1 MTVPPTSPKA
11 MDSQHYLDKCSVELK
26 TAVAA
31 LGGDPSHPRLDA
43 IAELII
49 MSMTGPWRS
58 FHTPEHIFE
67 VGDGG
72 SPVEVVAALFHDLVY
87 AQVDSGIHLNLARY
101 VAPFVREGKT
111 GLLIEPQS
119 LVPDAELNLVMGL
132 FGLQVGQVLS
142 PFAGQNEFLSALLAV
157 KILDGILP
165 LGVRAQIAVCIEAT
179 IPFRADPVAGD
190 NCSETLLL
198 RLKQTNLDHAL
209 GLSDAECLH
218 AVHMAVRVA
227 NRDIGNFASESPSEF
242 LNNTW
247 NLIPETNHD
256 LVSADTYSITGYR
269 ISLQKMEG
277 FLGFLKPEV
286 VFRQFRSEPSD
297 AEHQRRLTLTRT
309 NLEVARLYIQLKLVS
324 IALLEALSLRLG
336 QQVALASIMG
346 KLPSRGDYPIQLEQ
360 HLPKVQ
366 TAYQPQTPLEVVVMD
381 LLESGRSAD
390 SLHDARHSPVAS
402 YMVKVMGMPT
412 CMFLLAQSRL
422 FFTDQLSAAELI
434 ASTDANV
441 IHGIE
446 QAVVSVYHQRARVF
460 SNA

>member
-1 MTVPPTSPKA
+1 
-11 MDSQHYLDKCSVELK
+11 
-26 TAVAA
+26 
-31 LGGDPSHPRLDA
+31 
-43 IAELII
+43 
-49 MSMTGPWRS
+49 
-58 FHTPEHIFE
+58 
-67 VGDGG
+67 
-72 SPVEVVAALFHDLVY
+72 
-87 AQVDSGIHLNLARY
+87 
-101 VAPFVREGKT
+101 
-111 GLLIEPQS
+111 
-119 LVPDAELNLVMGL
+119 
-132 FGLQVGQVLS
+132 
-142 PFAGQNEFLSALLAV
+142 
-157 KILDGILP
+157 
-165 LGVRAQIAVCIEAT
+165 
-179 IPFRADPVAGD
+179 
-190 NCSETLLL
+190 
-198 RLKQTNLDHAL
+198 
-209 GLSDAECLH
+209 
-218 AVHMAVRVA
+218 
-227 NRDIGNFASESPSEF
+227 

>member
-1 MTVPPTSPKA
+1 
-11 MDSQHYLDKCSVELK
+11 
-26 TAVAA
+26 
-31 LGGDPSHPRLDA
+31 
-43 IAELII
+43 
-49 MSMTGPWRS
+49 
-58 FHTPEHIFE
+58 
-67 VGDGG
+67 
-72 SPVEVVAALFHDLVY
+72 
-87 AQVDSGIHLNLARY
+87 
-101 VAPFVREGKT
+101 
-111 GLLIEPQS
+111 
-119 LVPDAELNLVMGL
+119 
-132 FGLQVGQVLS
+132 
-142 PFAGQNEFLSALLAV
+142 
-157 KILDGILP
+157 
-165 LGVRAQIAVCIEAT
+165 
-179 IPFRADPVAGD
+179 
-190 NCSETLLL
+190 
-198 RLKQTNLDHAL
+198 
-209 GLSDAECLH
+209 
-218 AVHMAVRVA
+218 
-227 NRDIGNFASESPSEF
+227 
-242 LNNTW
+242 
-247 NLIPETNHD
+247 
-256 LVSADTYSITGYR
+256 
-269 ISLQKMEG
+269 MEG

>member
-1 MTVPPTSPKA
+1 
-11 MDSQHYLDKCSVELK
+11 
-26 TAVAA
+26 
-31 LGGDPSHPRLDA
+31 
-43 IAELII
+43 
-49 MSMTGPWRS
+49 
-58 FHTPEHIFE
+58 
-67 VGDGG
+67 
-72 SPVEVVAALFHDLVY
+72 
-87 AQVDSGIHLNLARY
+87 
-101 VAPFVREGKT
+101 
-111 GLLIEPQS
+111 
-119 LVPDAELNLVMGL
+119 MGL